1 MLAVSAGTAILILGM
16 VAHLS
21 FDAATHAA
29 PWTNNDTALY
39 LYIAQQMDTGAKL
52 YVDWQDSNPPS
63 ILFIALTAVRIG
75 RHIGVSSIL
84 AYDALVLVIALVGLF
99 VLVRSLRGRKR
110 PWPALVLA
118 AAGYLFFLVKPGA
131 VARDFGQR
139 EHLFALLLIPEL
151 FAMGSPE
158 RMRGRPLW
166 CAALAF
172 MAMMKP
178 QFVAILVV
186 LELMA
191 PRRSRLRIADVAG
204 FAAGAVAPLGMLLW
218 HSRESFQ
225 ALFTST
231 LSLHLS
237 GAYAFL
243 NRSPAVLLT
252 RGPLLV
258 LSAALAALVGLA
270 WAAHGDSEIR
280 GLAARAAVTV
290 AAAAVAVVHQQ
301 KYFPYHF
308 TPLFGLAVVC
318 GAWAAGEGL
327 SARRQAILA
336 GLSAAALVIVGTVVV
351 HLDIAANASPL
362 AVRLGQVIG
371 PNPRAL
377 VVSVYSHGLCT
388 PYRGA
393 PRCIGPQSQTP
404 RLPSMAL
411 AADSVEQLEHWGAGV
426 AEQVR
431 EQRPDML
438 AISTADAAMPRG
450 LTPATLL
457 LGQFPIA
464 SPGEYVR
471 LSSAAE
477 ARVQPRGW
485 IILRRRDVVER
496 LSAR

>member
-1 MLAVSAGTAILILGM
+1 
-16 VAHLS
+16 
-21 FDAATHAA
+21 
-29 PWTNNDTALY
+29 
-39 LYIAQQMDTGAKL
+39 
-52 YVDWQDSNPPS
+52 
-63 ILFIALTAVRIG
+63 
-75 RHIGVSSIL
+75 
-84 AYDALVLVIALVGLF
+84 
-99 VLVRSLRGRKR
+99 
-110 PWPALVLA
+110 
-118 AAGYLFFLVKPGA
+118 
-131 VARDFGQR
+131 
-139 EHLFALLLIPEL
+139 
-151 FAMGSPE
+151 
-158 RMRGRPLW
+158 
-166 CAALAF
+166 
-172 MAMMKP
+172 
-178 QFVAILVV
+178 
-186 LELMA
+186 
-191 PRRSRLRIADVAG
+191 
-204 FAAGAVAPLGMLLW
+204 
-218 HSRESFQ
+218 
-225 ALFTST
+225 
-231 LSLHLS
+231 
-237 GAYAFL
+237 
-243 NRSPAVLLT
+243 
-252 RGPLLV
+252 
-258 LSAALAALVGLA
+258 
-270 WAAHGDSEIR
+270 
-280 GLAARAAVTV
+280 
-290 AAAAVAVVHQQ
+290 VAVVHQQ